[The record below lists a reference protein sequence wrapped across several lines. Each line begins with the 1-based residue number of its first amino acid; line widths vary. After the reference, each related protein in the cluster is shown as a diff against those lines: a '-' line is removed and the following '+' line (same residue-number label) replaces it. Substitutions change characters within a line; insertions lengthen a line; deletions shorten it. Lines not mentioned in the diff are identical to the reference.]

1 MSSGERVSYD
11 TAQRIAVQW
20 VTHIAMLD
28 TTEKVAVVGSLRRK
42 EEEIGDIDIQVQ
54 GDPSRIDQ
62 LFWRKGVIQV
72 SGGEKRQIYQLKSG
86 MKINIFY
93 TKRSEWGSALM
104 HNTGPRRYNI
114 RKRAQ
119 VKRIG
124 YKLNQEGIWADDGYK
139 VVCVETDK
147 IYHCDTEQK
156 IYDFFGWDY
165 CKPEDRK

>member
-1 MSSGERVSYD
+1 MSSGERVSYE
-11 TAQRIAVQW
+11 TAQKIAVRW
-20 VTHIAMLD
+20 LTHIAMLN

-139 VVCVETDK
+139 VISVETDK

-156 IYDFFGWDY
+156 VYDFFGWDY

>member
-11 TAQRIAVQW
+11 TAQRVAVAW

-54 GDPSRIDQ
+54 GSPNDIDQ
-62 LFWRKGVIQV
+62 LFWRKGVAQL
-72 SGGEKRQIYQLKSG
+72 SGGEKRQIYKFKSG
-86 MKINIFY
+86 IKINIFY
-93 TKRSEWGSALM
+93 AKPTEWGSSLM

-139 VVCVETDK
+139 VISVETNK

-156 IYDFFGWDY
+156 VYDFFGWDY